1 MARWSRLGSTAHEAL
16 RSRRERLDGC
26 ADVGQHIAN
35 EQHQPRQQALH
46 QAARAWPADSGFPCP
61 REVTLAA
68 RSCPSRGWP
77 ERQLETDCGRCGFG
91 LSNAGG

>member
-1 MARWSRLGSTAHEAL
+1 MRFDMARGSRLGSTAHEAL

-46 QAARAWPADSGFPCP
+46 QACGIGPVALARAR
-61 REVTLAA
+61 REIDLQACCGAHQRSNVVTQ
-68 RSCPSRGWP
+68 P
-77 ERQLETDCGRCGFG
+77 QLQLGR
-91 LSNAGG
+91 